1 MVPSL
6 TLVLINSWDMCA
18 MEQTAIARILVG
30 PYGLHA
36 FGFVV
41 LGFFLMFLW
50 VFNFTTFF

>member
-1 MVPSL
+1 
-6 TLVLINSWDMCA
+6 
-18 MEQTAIARILVG
+18 MEQSAIARILVG

-41 LGFFLMFLW
+41 LSFFLAFLW